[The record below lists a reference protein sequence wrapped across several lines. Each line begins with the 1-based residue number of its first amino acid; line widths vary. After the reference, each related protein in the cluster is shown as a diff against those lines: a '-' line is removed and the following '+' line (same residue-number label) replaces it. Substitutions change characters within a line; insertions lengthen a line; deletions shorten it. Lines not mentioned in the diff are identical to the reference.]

1 MANLPTVEDVERS
14 ALEVQ
19 GVQVCPARYTF
30 SIADVLQSAS
40 QFGENPSFLLEML
53 EELLEEYRNNP
64 ASNATDLSYLQIS
77 QRAQSLKGAS
87 ANLRLTGLS
96 ETSRAVEIVAGAL
109 ALSEHSLPSIFCT
122 QEMQHLAANYTRD
135 ELICVLQIHIAC
147 LNRRTELVDDWLQS
161 HRHTL
166 KERLSSLG

>member
-1 MANLPTVEDVERS
+1 
-14 ALEVQ
+14 
-19 GVQVCPARYTF
+19 
-30 SIADVLQSAS
+30 
-40 QFGENPSFLLEML
+40 
-53 EELLEEYRNNP
+53 
-64 ASNATDLSYLQIS
+64 
-77 QRAQSLKGAS
+77 LKGAS

-122 QEMQHLAANYTRD
+122 QVLSSAQYCSFNRLTGRNGSYQEMQHLAANYTRD